1 MLVDGLLVGFA
12 VAFLCCMFTA
22 GPLNSSHIMGN
33 LQNPLTSRATV
44 VDCSDRRNGA
54 QVPKPIPIPEPK
66 LKPDVRPGKVPLLA
80 VCRLN
85 SVVATTLYVRHY
97 SQQLPPADSPRE
109 RIQSDGLDETH
120 QDPS

>member
-1 MLVDGLLVGFA
+1 
-12 VAFLCCMFTA
+12 
-22 GPLNSSHIMGN
+22 MGN

-44 VDCSDRRNGA
+44 VDCSDRQNGA

-80 VCRLN
+80 VFRLN